1 MYEINIGKY
10 PANMK
15 ASLPYPHQMSTQAP
29 ATELEDRYQNISRK
43 VEAILENFER
53 LSKFTNEAI
62 NKCHPFLVND
72 PRNAVEEGA
81 TLPTPSMS
89 PHAHALD
96 NLNDKLWDL
105 GTLVRNFTSSIDS

>member
-1 MYEINIGKY
+1 
-10 PANMK
+10 MK
-15 ASLPYPHQMSTQAP
+15 ASLPYPHQMSTPAP

-72 PRNAVEEGA
+72 PRNAVEADSVPVG
-81 TLPTPSMS
+81 TPSMS

-96 NLNDKLWDL
+96 QLNGKIWDL